1 MAQIDFD
8 YVFALRMTYEEEF
21 REEKDINMRLIRD
34 LITANMDRNE
44 VPIFLKNFYDNVG
57 ISTTEEYFNELMI
70 NVVHNEQQNI
80 QNMFSALLNPVN
92 ILNDVVRIPINNH
105 NIVEQVEQQVE
116 HQDEQQDEQE
126 DDDDVPQL
134 EDQVLHDN
142 GLHHI
147 QALFAM
153 LLNGGLQQ
161 AQQSDVVASLSS
173 EDINK
178 LEKYTLKEDLDY
190 SCSICKTSMDTDENV
205 CKLECGH
212 IHHTECIEPWFVKY
226 NYKCPV
232 CRHEIGKPKYD
243 NLS

>member
-21 REEKDINMRLIRD
+21 REEKEINMRLIRD

-80 QNMFSALLNPVN
+80 QNMFSALINPAN
-92 ILNDVVRIPINNH
+92 ILNIVQQ
-105 NIVEQVEQQVE
+105 VEQVEQ
-116 HQDEQQDEQE
+116 QDEQQDEQE
-126 DDDDVPQL
+126 DDEDVPQL

-173 EDINK
+173 EDISK

>member
-21 REEKDINMRLIRD
+21 REEKEINMRLIRD

-70 NVVHNEQQNI
+70 TVVHNEQQNI
-80 QNMFSALLNPVN
+80 QNMFSALLNPAN
-92 ILNDVVRIPINNH
+92 ILNIVQQ
-105 NIVEQVEQQVE
+105 VEQVEQQDE
-116 HQDEQQDEQE
+116 HQDEQQVEQE
-126 DDDDVPQL
+126 DDDVPQL

-142 GLHHI
+142 QLHHI

-161 AQQSDVVASLSS
+161 SDVVASLSS
-173 EDINK
+173 EDISK

-232 CRHEIGKPKYD
+232 CRHEIGKPKYG